1 MDNLSNH
8 AGKMIEIMNNRRNHY
23 RSLEDEISDI
33 AEAVYHLIIRLQVL
47 ELGIKDMRGDSDE
60 NSIQI

>member
-47 ELGIKDMRGDSDE
+47 ELGIKDMRGDNNETD
-60 NSIQI
+60 